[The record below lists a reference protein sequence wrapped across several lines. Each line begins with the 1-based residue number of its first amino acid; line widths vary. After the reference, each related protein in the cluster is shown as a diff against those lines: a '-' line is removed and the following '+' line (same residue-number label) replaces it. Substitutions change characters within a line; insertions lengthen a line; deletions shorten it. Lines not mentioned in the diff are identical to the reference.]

1 MKRTLP
7 YVRSWPRRAQPQMGC
22 YGASLAILAG
32 VGCNVRVNPLDE
44 RVQSS
49 FETCIESV
57 AGAPQRNLWRRKW
70 EEMILVVVEV
80 V

>member
-1 MKRTLP
+1 
-7 YVRSWPRRAQPQMGC
+7 MGC

-32 VGCNVRVNPLDE
+32 VGCNVRVNPLNE

-70 EEMILVVVEV
+70 EEMILVLVEV
-80 V
+80 VKNTNIVMAGFNKITLY